1 MPRLAPVTKALPPAV
16 MAPAI
21 ARGPV
26 CEKRLIAR
34 SGRGRVR
41 KQIGKQAASRTLP
54 APYPPVAEPLG
65 GALLRAAGTD
75 AKPIQQLMGHS
86 SSQITLDIYVHPQDD
101 ALLDTEDGLDG

>member
-1 MPRLAPVTKALPPAV
+1 MRKTIDRSLRPRQ
-16 MAPAI
+16 
-21 ARGPV
+21 GP
-26 CEKRLIAR
+26 ETDREA
-34 SGRGRVR
+34 G
-41 KQIGKQAASRTLP
+41 TLP

-86 SSQITLDIYVHPQDD
+86 SSQITLDICVHPQDD